1 MAEIAKWF
9 IVGMMALGALLTVS
23 AVGKARKPLTSG
35 TAAVVVAANAVY
47 IVAIVLW
54 WRS

>member
-1 MAEIAKWF
+1 MSEFAKWF

-35 TAAVVVAANAVY
+35 TAAAAVLFNAVY

-54 WRS
+54 RRS